1 MKRRV
6 PAMDSAGWW
15 RPAPWLL
22 ALIVM
27 LIVSA
32 VWVLAVVLWLRLEDP
47 DQALPWGYN
56 RLGFSQRASESVVDT
71 ILPSD
76 FLLPSTHIW
85 MENF

>member
-22 ALIVM
+22 AFIVM

-47 DQALPWGYN
+47 EQALPG
-56 RLGFSQRASESVVDT
+56 ATTD
-71 ILPSD
+71 
-76 FLLPSTHIW
+76 
-85 MENF
+85 